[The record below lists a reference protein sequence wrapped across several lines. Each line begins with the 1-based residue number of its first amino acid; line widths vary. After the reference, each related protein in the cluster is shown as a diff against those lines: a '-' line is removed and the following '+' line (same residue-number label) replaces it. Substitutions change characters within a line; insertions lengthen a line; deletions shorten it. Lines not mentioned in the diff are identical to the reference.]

1 MVRPAFT
8 MIELIFALVIMGIV
22 FVSLPL
28 ILLRN
33 ANALEENLIQ
43 ESIFLASAKMS
54 HITSFQWDHNSSET
68 GINTLATTDAIDVSA
83 AGGAAALNRTGITD
97 FRVGH
102 FTQDKHRRMSP
113 QDVNFAR
120 SATPIGP
127 ESAVFDDIDDF
138 HTATGA
144 EVAMVNSAA
153 GDVTTEE
160 GYKKLYRT
168 DINITYVDDD
178 NGGAFFNGNTAQSFV
193 FPIATSAQTTNLK
206 MIDVSIDQNDS
217 TGWTTTLRLRAY
229 AANIGE
235 TDYFKRRY

>member
-54 HITSFQWDHNSSET
+54 HITSFQWDNNSSEA
-68 GINTLATTDAIDVSA
+68 GVNTLATTDAIDVS

-113 QDVNFAR
+113 QDATFAR

-138 HTATGA
+138 HTAAGA
-144 EVAMVNSAA
+144 EVAMVSAA
-153 GDVTTEE
+153 GAATTAE

-193 FPIATSAQTTNLK
+193 FPIGTSAQTTNLK
-206 MIDVSIDQNDS
+206 MIDVSIDQNDP